1 MEVLEEKKNKNRR
14 YEPILEKIPDWP
26 VYTLS
31 KQRKAFIEEVTDKT
45 VQRIISN
52 RPTKKQLIDELEG
65 KIGRAHV

>member
-45 VQRIISN
+45 VQRIDRKSTRLNSSHIPLS
-52 RPTKKQLIDELEG
+52 RMPSS
-65 KIGRAHV
+65 A